1 MNRRE
6 QFPGAGSGRQLVH
19 VIVALA
25 GLLPLAT
32 TARADALPV
41 WELNGTQ
48 NRILI
53 MGSIH
58 FLRAEDQPL
67 ADGLIDAYE
76 AADALYME
84 IDMDDLNPFS
94 AQLIMTELGT
104 DPDGRTLR
112 ELLGTSTYSEASRKA
127 QALGVDL
134 AMVDNSEPWFAA
146 LLITQLRLMMLGFDP
161 GFGVEQQFLERA
173 RADGKIIHG
182 LETMQEQ
189 LAALDKLPL
198 SAQRKFLI
206 QTLDEAAEVESEM
219 DTVVAAWKIGDTR
232 TLERVLLAGL
242 ADNPSVYQSLLVQRN
257 RNWAR
262 KIRALADDSE
272 NYLIIVGAMHL
283 VGDDSMLRMLAA
295 SGHPARQLSSR

>member
-1 MNRRE
+1 MNRRK
-6 QFPGAGSGRQLVH
+6 QSSKPGSNRRLVGA
-19 VIVALA
+19 IVALA
-25 GLLPLAT
+25 SLLPLAT
-32 TARADALPV
+32 VARADALPV

-67 ADGLIDAYE
+67 ADELFDAYE
-76 AADALYME
+76 VADALYME

-94 AQLIMTELGT
+94 AQMIMTELGT
-104 DPDGRTLR
+104 DPDGKTLR
-112 ELLGTSTYSEASRKA
+112 QLLGANTYREASKKA
-127 QALGVDL
+127 QALGLDL

-173 RADGKIIHG
+173 RADGKTIHG

-189 LAALDKLPL
+189 LAALDELPL
-198 SAQRKFLI
+198 SVQRKFLI
-206 QTLDEAAEVESEM
+206 QTLDEAAEADSEM
-219 DTVVAAWKIGDTR
+219 DDVVAAWKTGNTR
-232 TLERVLLAGL
+232 ELERVLLAGL
-242 ADNPSVYQSLLVQRN
+242 ADTPTVYESLLVQRN

-262 KIRALADDSE
+262 KIRTLTDDSE

-283 VGDDSMLRMLAA
+283 VGDDSVLRMLAG
-295 SGHPARQLSSR
+295 SGYSARQLSSR

>member
-1 MNRRE
+1 MRSA
-6 QFPGAGSGRQLVH
+6 FAALVILL
-19 VIVALA
+19 VSSVALGDDEPA
-25 GLLPLAT
+25 MVWIIKGETNNIYLL
-32 TARADALPV
+32 
-41 WELNGTQ
+41 
-48 NRILI
+48 
-53 MGSIH
+53 GSIH
-58 FLRAEDQPL
+58 VLRESDHPLPDVLETIYDDAEQL
-67 ADGLIDAYE
+67 V
-76 AADALYME
+76 ME

-112 ELLGTSTYSEASRKA
+112 ELLGTSTDSEASRKA
-127 QALGVDL
+127 QALGLDL

-173 RADGKIIHG
+173 RADGKKIHG
-182 LETMQEQ
+182 LETIREQ

-206 QTLDEAAEVESEM
+206 QTLDEAADVDSEM
-219 DTVVAAWKIGDTR
+219 DTVVAAWKTGNTR
-232 TLERVLLAGL
+232 ELERVLLAGL
-242 ADNPSVYQSLLVQRN
+242 ADTPTVYESLLVQRN

-262 KIRALADDSE
+262 KIRELADDSE

-283 VGDDSMLRMLAA
+283 VGDDSVLRMLAA
-295 SGHPARQLSSR
+295 SGYSARQLSSR

>member
-6 QFPGAGSGRQLVH
+6 QSSGTGSGRQIVR

-67 ADGLIDAYE
+67 AEGLFDAYE

-134 AMVDNSEPWFAA
+134 AIVDNSEPWFAA

-173 RADGKIIHG
+173 RADGKKIHG
-182 LETMQEQ
+182 LETIREQ

-206 QTLDEAAEVESEM
+206 QTLDEAADVDSEM
-219 DTVVAAWKIGDTR
+219 DTVVAAWKTGDTR
-232 TLERVLLAGL
+232 ALERVLLAGL
-242 ADNPSVYQSLLVQRN
+242 SDNPSVYQSLLVQRN

-262 KIRALADDSE
+262 KIRELADDSE

-283 VGDDSMLRMLAA
+283 VGDDSVLRMLAA
-295 SGHPARQLSSR
+295 SGYPARQLSSR